1 MSDDVHTLSGLY
13 ALDAL
18 EEPDRVRFEG
28 HLRRCPAC
36 TQEVA
41 ELRATATRLGRATAA
56 LPPPNLKTAVMA
68 EVGLTRQEAPRVG
81 RLPRPSRLTR
91 ALALAAAAVVALVIG
106 LLSFRLVDAQHE
118 LDQSEQV
125 AEVLTSPDATT
136 TRLTGEAG
144 ITAVVAGS
152 PSLGRTVV
160 ALDGLAPVGDD
171 QAYALWLIDAEGP
184 EPMGLVRPD
193 GHRRAVAMI
202 DANLSQY
209 GAFGLTVERRAG
221 SPVPTGPL
229 LVEGP
234 LA

>member
-18 EEPDRVRFEG
+18 EEPDRLRFEG

-56 LPPPNLKTAVMA
+56 LPPPNLKTAVLA
-68 EVGLTRQEAPRVG
+68 EVGLTRQEATLIA
-81 RLPRPSRLTR
+81 RLPRPSRVAR
-91 ALALAAAAVVALVIG
+91 ALTLAAAAVVALVIG

-125 AEVLTSPDATT
+125 TQVLTAPDATT
-136 TRLTGEAG
+136 TRLAGDAG

-152 PSLGRTVV
+152 PSLGQTVV
-160 ALDGLAPVGDD
+160 ALDGLAPVGDG
-171 QAYALWLIDAEGP
+171 QAYALWLIDADGP

-193 GHRRAVAMI
+193 GDRRAVAVI
-202 DANLSQY
+202 DADLSRY
-209 GAFGLTVERRAG
+209 GGFGLTVEQRAG
-221 SPVPTGPL
+221 SLVPTGPL
-229 LVEGP
+229 LVQGP